1 MARCASVLVFLASF
15 SALPAHGAAP
25 CPESCT
31 TNQGATVCTLAA
43 ARDSSTMESCP
54 FIGDVHLTDTG
65 FNLVLGTTYAR
76 AYSCRFGS
84 SDWASV
90 VARDRYRVVGPAGGA
105 TAFAAHVYASGNVG
119 GSANVGVTLSET
131 GGGSMRFDEGLY
143 GGSPY
148 QELVLPLTHAPGE
161 EFELVIETHAWSQ
174 NGFGQAG
181 TSHLSFTGLPAG
193 YGVASCQG
201 FNGGG
206 AVPALPVSW
215 GALKV
220 RYR

>member
-1 MARCASVLVFLASF
+1 MARCAPVLVFLASF
-15 SALPAHGAAP
+15 SALPARAAAP

-31 TNQGATVCTLAA
+31 TNEGATVCTLAA

-54 FIGDVHLTDTG
+54 YIGDVHATDSG
-65 FNLVLGTTYAR
+65 FDLVLGTTRAS

-105 TAFAAHVYASGNVG
+105 MAFTAHVYALGNVG
-119 GSANVGVTLSET
+119 SSANVRVTLSET
-131 GGGSMRFDEGLY
+131 GGGSVHFDEGLY
-143 GGSPY
+143 GGSFI

-161 EFELVIETHAWSQ
+161 EFELVIETYAGSQ

-181 TSHLSFTGLPAG
+181 THLSFTGLPAG

-206 AVPALPVSW
+206 AVPALRASW